1 MSGTPIY
8 RDYDQDA
15 LDLQYNAR
23 AAVPDHAPL
32 IEAWTSDSARAR
44 QDLVSRLDVAYGP
57 APEESLD
64 IFPADDTTG
73 PGPAPVQVF
82 FHGGY
87 WRAFHKD
94 DFSFTARAF
103 APKGVATVVVNYA
116 LVPSVDMD
124 ELVRQCRSALAW
136 VHRNA
141 ASFGGDAERLF
152 VSGHSAGGHLVATM
166 MATDWAA
173 FDGLPGDIVKG
184 GCSVSGLFDLEP
196 IRLSFLNADL
206 NLSTG
211 DVARHSPLGLAPRT
225 AAPLILAV
233 GGDEGAEF
241 HRHGSELATA
251 WGAKGAECQIMD
263 MAGLNHF
270 TILAGLRDPESALA
284 RAIHAQMG
292 IG

>member
-23 AAVPDHAPL
+23 AAVPDHAAL
-32 IEAWTSDSARAR
+32 IEAWSGDSARAR
-44 QDLVSRLDVAYGP
+44 QDLPCRLDVAFGP
-57 APEESLD
+57 SPDETLD
-64 IFPADDTTG
+64 IFPAAATA

-94 DFSFTARAF
+94 DFSFVARAF
-103 APKGVATVVVNYA
+103 APEGAAVVVVNYA
-116 LVPSVDMD
+116 LIPTVDMD
-124 ELVRQCRSALAW
+124 ELVRQCRAAVAW
-136 VHRNA
+136 VYRNA
-141 ASFGGDAERLF
+141 ASFGGDAGRLF

-166 MATDWAA
+166 LATDWPA
-173 FDGLPGDIVKG
+173 FDGVPNDIVKG

-196 IRLSFLNADL
+196 IRLSFLNEEL
-206 NLSTG
+206 NLG
-211 DVARHSPLGLAPRT
+211 ADDVARHSPLRLEPLV

-233 GGDEGAEF
+233 GGDEGDEF
-241 HRHGSELATA
+241 HRHGAELAAA
-251 WGAKGAECQIMD
+251 WGARGADCRIMD

-270 TILAGLRDPESALA
+270 SILEGLRDPESALA
-284 RAIHAQMG
+284 QAIHGQMG

>member
-32 IEAWTSDSARAR
+32 IEAWSSDSVRAR
-44 QDLVSRLDVAYGP
+44 QELACRLDVAFGP
-57 APEESLD
+57 SPIEVLD
-64 IFPADDTTG
+64 IFPADHAAAAG
-73 PGPAPVQVF
+73 LAPVQVF

-94 DFSFTARAF
+94 DFSFVARAF
-103 APKGVATVVVNYA
+103 AAKGAVVVVMNYA
-116 LVPSVDMD
+116 LIPTVNMD
-124 ELVRQCRSALAW
+124 ELVRQCRAALAW

-141 ASFGGDAERLF
+141 ASFGGDAGRVF
-152 VSGHSAGGHLVATM
+152 VSGHSAGGHLVAM
-166 MATDWAA
+166 MLATDWPA

-184 GCSVSGLFDLEP
+184 GFSVSGLFDLEP
-196 IRLSFLNADL
+196 IRLSFLNEEL
-206 NLSTG
+206 NLG
-211 DVARHSPLGLAPRT
+211 ADDVARHSPLRLEPRV

-233 GGDEGAEF
+233 GSDESDEF
-241 HRHGSELATA
+241 QRHGTELAAA
-251 WGAKGAECQIMD
+251 WKSKGADCRIMNF
-263 MAGLNHF
+263 AGLNHF
-270 TILAGLRDPESALA
+270 TILDGLRDPESALA
-284 RAIHAQMG
+284 QAIHVQME

>member
-32 IEAWTSDSARAR
+32 IEAWTSDSVRAR
-44 QDLVSRLDVAYGP
+44 QDLPCRLDVAFGP
-57 APEESLD
+57 SPTEILD
-64 IFPADDTTG
+64 IFPADPATASG
-73 PGPAPVQVF
+73 AAPVQVF

-94 DFSFTARAF
+94 DFSFVARAF
-103 APKGVATVVVNYA
+103 AAKGAVVVVVNYA
-116 LVPSVDMD
+116 LIPTVDMD
-124 ELVRQCRSALAW
+124 ELVRQCRAALAW

-141 ASFGGDAERLF
+141 ASFGGDAGRLF

-166 MATDWAA
+166 LDTDWPA

-184 GCSVSGLFDLEP
+184 GFSVSGLFDLEP
-196 IRLSFLNADL
+196 IRLSFLNEELSLSAD
-206 NLSTG
+206 
-211 DVARHSPLGLAPRT
+211 DVARHSPLRLEPRV
-225 AAPLILAV
+225 AAPLVLAV
-233 GGDEGAEF
+233 GGGEGEEF
-241 HRHGSELATA
+241 HRHGSELAAA
-251 WGAKGAECQIMD
+251 WGAKGWDCRVME

-270 TILAGLRDPESALA
+270 SILEGLRDPESALA
-284 RAIHAQMG
+284 QAIHGQMG